1 MRLYVK
7 EKTHTNYNAWQF
19 NLYHHLSDSVE
30 QNNQDNIWYLFKNQ
44 IGQFV

>member
-1 MRLYVK
+1 MVSHETLDNVK

-30 QNNQDNIWYLFKNQ
+30 GSAALDRTKRS
-44 IGQFV
+44 G